1 MKKEIRFLI
10 IGLLLGACTRFVG
23 VAKAIEQAEDS
34 CPSNGEYMYCTDQG
48 KPLWI
53 SIYDVHEEEKFIY
66 LRQPNTNKIIKLAEL
81 KLN

>member
-1 MKKEIRFLI
+1 MQKGIRYLI
-10 IGLLLGACTRFVG
+10 AGLLIGACTRFIG
-23 VAKAIEQAEDS
+23 VAKAVEAAEDN

-66 LRQPNTNKIIKLAEL
+66 FRQPNSNKIIKLAEL
-81 KLN
+81 K

>member
-10 IGLLLGACTRFVG
+10 IGLLLGACTRFIG
-23 VAKAIEQAEDS
+23 VAKAVEAAEDN

-53 SIYDVHEEEKFIY
+53 SIYDVRQEEKFIY
-66 LRQPNTNKIIKLAEL
+66 FRQPNSNKIIKLTEL
-81 KLN
+81 K

>member
-23 VAKAIEQAEDS
+23 VAKAVEAAEDN
-34 CPSNGEYMYCTDQG
+34 CPQNGEYMYCLDRTT
-48 KPLWI
+48 PLWT
-53 SIYDVHEEEKFIY
+53 SIYDVHQEEKFIY
-66 LRQPNTNKIIKLAEL
+66 FRYPNSAKIIKLAEL

>member
-10 IGLLLGACTRFVG
+10 IGLLLGACTRFIG
-23 VAKAIEQAEDS
+23 IATAIEQAEDN

-53 SIYDVHEEEKFIY
+53 SIYDVHQEEKFIY
-66 LRQPNTNKIIKLAEL
+66 LRQPNSNKIIKLTQL
-81 KLN
+81 K